1 MPARPR
7 QKKSPQ
13 RLATEYFIAGVVA
26 IIAAIFINATGVS
39 CSTVDGVQL
48 CTQYTYYGL
57 DAHTFAIVLIVAAL
71 LCFAA
76 GVYYL
81 MRHRKEL
88 GK

>member
-1 MPARPR
+1 MPTRPR
-7 QKKSPQ
+7 QKKSSQ
-13 RLATEYFIAGVVA
+13 RLATEYFVAGVIV
-26 IIAAIFINATGVS
+26 IIVAIFINATSIS
-39 CSTVDGVQL
+39 CSTVDSVQL
-48 CTQYTYYGL
+48 CTRYTYYGL
-57 DAHTFAIVLIVAAL
+57 DAHTFMIVLIIGAL